1 MSGYQND
8 LAFLGRGIGDVAPF
22 LVMIVV
28 LLIRPRGAV
37 RDEGAGPCLSSPA
50 RVSWAPPAV
59 GASLVAAAVAV
70 PFYLEGF
77 WLQAGLF
84 AMSAAIGAIGINLLT
99 GATGQL
105 SMGHA
110 FFLAVGPTPTS
121 TSLGSPGPAW
131 PGWACPRPSRRCSR

>member
-1 MSGYQND
+1 MSKKVI
-8 LAFLGRGIGDVAPF
+8 LCCAA
-22 LVMIVV
+22 LV
-28 LLIRPRGAV
+28 
-37 RDEGAGPCLSSPA
+37 
-50 RVSWAPPAV
+50 
-59 GASLVAAAVAV
+59 AAVAV

-110 FFLAVGPTPTS
+110 FFLAVGAYSYVYFAAEPEGGAHG
-121 TSLGSPGPAW
+121 LGGLGLPAPW
-131 PGWACPRPSRRCSR
+131 RRCSRCSPRAWPAGCSAPSRGA